1 LSYPIVTT
9 LTHRLESFIE
19 ELTRA
24 HPRPRRLRTTGV
36 ADDLVGGR
44 YRLLEV
50 IGVGGMGRVWRAQ
63 DELLHRVV
71 AAKEID
77 PPHEVAASEMVKL
90 QLNTMREARAAARLD
105 HPGIVQVYD
114 VIWRPDRSWIVMEY
128 VPSRSLHEAIRD
140 AGPFR
145 HSDAA
150 RIGLG
155 ILSALRAAHAAGV
168 LHRDVKPHNVLLAE
182 NGRIVLTDF
191 GLASIEGVHGGPDPL
206 LGSPLYIAPERLR
219 GAAAGTP
226 ADLWS
231 LGATLYA
238 AVEGRAPF
246 QRATTIGSLT
256 ALMTAPPDP
265 PARRGPLSPV
275 IDGMLVK
282 DPDRRLTA
290 DQAEPLLRTVADGA
304 VRIVPNPRYGPARPR
319 SRMAR
324 STRITLVTAA
334 VLLVGSVGSALAV
347 DRGAAGAPVTATVA
361 GPSPIVAA
369 TAGCEDAGAAAGSA
383 VTTSTAKQRYGL
395 PPGWLWY
402 GDRTG
407 LAVAVPGGWVRTV
420 EGSRTCF
427 RDLTGGRLLSVDT
440 SAALA
445 GAPVAYW
452 EQAEPAELGRDSLS
466 GFRAIGMSR
475 LRLKQGGT
483 DWEYTWQPA
492 TGPRLHE
499 RRVWLWMGEGRAY
512 AVTWSTRDQD
522 WSNNEPIWQLILASL
537 A

>member
-1 LSYPIVTT
+1 
-9 LTHRLESFIE
+9 
-19 ELTRA
+19 
-24 HPRPRRLRTTGV
+24 V
-36 ADDLVGGR
+36 ADELVGGR

-114 VIWRPDRSWIVMEY
+114 VIWWPDRSWIVMEY
-128 VPSRSLHEAIRD
+128 VPTRSLHEAVRD

-145 HSDAA
+145 HRDAA

-168 LHRDVKPHNVLLAE
+168 LHRDVKPHNVLLAQ

-191 GLASIEGVHGGPDPL
+191 GLATIEGMRAGPDPL
-206 LGSPLYIAPERLR
+206 LGSPHYLAPERLR
-219 GAAAGTP
+219 GAAAGAST
-226 ADLWS
+226 DMWS

-246 QRATTIGSLT
+246 QRETMIGSLT
-256 ALMTAPPDP
+256 ALMTEPPDP
-265 PARRGPLSPV
+265 PARPGPLGPV
-275 IDGMLVK
+275 IDGLLVK

-290 DQAEPLLRTVADGA
+290 DEAEPMLREVADGA
-304 VRIVPNPRYGPARPR
+304 AGMSAIPHHESPVPG

-347 DRGAAGAPVTATVA
+347 DRGAASTP
-361 GPSPIVAA
+361 VAA
-369 TAGCEDAGAAAGSA
+369 TMTGSAPSAAATAECEHAGAAAGSA
-383 VTTSTAKQRYGL
+383 VTTSASEQRYGL

-407 LAVAVPGGWVRTV
+407 LAVAVPQGWLRTV
-420 EGSRTCF
+420 DGSRTCF
-427 RDLTGGRLLSVDT
+427 HDPEGGRLLSVDT
-440 SAALA
+440 SGATA
-445 GAPVAYW
+445 GAPIGYW
-452 EQAEPAELGRDSLS
+452 EQAELAELAGGSLPGYRS
-466 GFRAIGMSR
+466 IGLTR
-475 LRLKQGGT
+475 LLLKRGGA
-483 DWEYTWQPA
+483 DREYTWQPA
-492 TGPRLHE
+492 AGPRLHE
-499 RRVWLWMGEGRAY
+499 RRVWLSMGYGRTY

-522 WSNNEPIWQLILASL
+522 WSTNEPLWQLILASL
-537 A
+537 G